1 MELNILCMVE
11 LSTTLGLAIFSSAL
25 TASIVLYWVDSKER
39 IDFNTPYG
47 QTLPW
52 TIALVGAGIFAFAEA
67 GIIGVMS
74 TLASAIFFGFINN
87 QAKKLRSSP

>member
-1 MELNILCMVE
+1 MVE

-25 TASIVLYWVDSKER
+25 TASIVLYWVDKKER

-52 TIALVGAGIFAFAEA
+52 TIALIGAGIFTFAEA
-67 GIIGVMS
+67 GVVGVMA
-74 TLASAIFFGFINN
+74 TLAGSIFFVFLNR
-87 QAKKLRSSP
+87 QTSKLRENPEEG